1 MPGLVTLVAGAL
13 ILIGLVGIALPVLPG
28 LLLVWAGVLL
38 WATEEQ
44 TTTGWVVL
52 GVATALVA
60 LGTLVKYLVPGRR
73 MRRAGVRTST
83 TLAGVVL
90 GIIGFF
96 VIPVVGLALGFVL
109 GVYLAERSR
118 APHPAAW
125 AATKLAVRAV
135 ALSMGIELLT
145 GLVVAATWG
154 VTVFVTS

>member
-1 MPGLVTLVAGAL
+1 MPGPVTLVAGAVILVGL
-13 ILIGLVGIALPVLPG
+13 IGIALPILPG

-38 WATEEQ
+38 WATEQ
-44 TTTGWVVL
+44 QSTTGWVVL
-52 GVATALVA
+52 AVATALIA
-60 LGTLVKYLVPGRR
+60 LGTLVKYLIPGRR
-73 MRRAGVRTST
+73 MRQAGVRTST

-90 GIIGFF
+90 GVIGFF

-118 APHPAAW
+118 APHAAAW
-125 AATKLAVRAV
+125 VATKHAVRAV
-135 ALSMGIELLT
+135 ALSIGIELLT